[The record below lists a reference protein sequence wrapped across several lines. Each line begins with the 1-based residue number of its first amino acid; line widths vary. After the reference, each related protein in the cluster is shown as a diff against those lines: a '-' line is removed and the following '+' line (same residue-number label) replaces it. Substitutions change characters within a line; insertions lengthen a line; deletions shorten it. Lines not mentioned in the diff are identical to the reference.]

1 MEILQKVEGKTPE
14 TMQLR
19 ARSIE
24 SMGILIAS
32 IADQNQF
39 VDSVKQVTETLFT
52 LLVNTQFTEDD
63 PQQLALKDTLAK
75 IAYYLKVDF
84 QVIAPKYLDIL
95 IKDASTEIKVNFNEN
110 VLPTADDQN
119 KNSFDFKI
127 RGMESNG
134 RISLNT
140 SELEQKV

>member
-1 MEILQKVEGKTPE
+1 
-14 TMQLR
+14 MQLR

-75 IAYYLKVDF
+75 VAYYLKDDF

-95 IKDASTEIKVNFNEN
+95 IKDASAEIKVNYNDN
-110 VLPTADDQN
+110 VLPTADD
-119 KNSFDFKI
+119 
-127 RGMESNG
+127 
-134 RISLNT
+134 
-140 SELEQKV
+140 